1 MSTLGMGVRL
11 LGDLVPDAHLDGQ
24 EDEWVTIREFCER
37 SHPADVVA
45 AAREIQV
52 WLDEGTD
59 EEHLLEVYLDAGANT
74 APDEGE
80 PLRAY
85 LERIRDYLFGFGAQ
99 RVGRAVGAHPGLP
112 ADLVARV
119 VREWGD
125 RGLAWL
131 SELPGLVEAA
141 AARWGVTI
149 GEPLPSHRSLVLAVR
164 QSGGE
169 PAVLRAAF
177 RGWPE
182 SCALPSLEAWGGNG
196 AVRLLADDPV
206 AGVCLLERASPGA
219 ALSGLVPTDDVKA
232 TEVVGAL
239 LGRLWRAEQ
248 PAVELPGLNAYPPPF
263 ATYLDVHGGR
273 GPLPQP
279 LVVDAGRMLGELL
292 ASSDESGPPV
302 LLHGNL
308 HHGNVLSS
316 ASHAGGWVAVDP
328 KGMLGDRC
336 YDLAA
341 MLRQPTP
348 WVGQHD
354 DPGAVLRRRLYQLSS
369 QLGVDED
376 RARAWAFVTSV
387 RTEVE
392 QVARTGAPHGTPLR
406 VAEALRRQM

>member
-1 MSTLGMGVRL
+1 MGVRL

-74 APDEGE
+74 APDQGE

-85 LERIRDYLFGFGAQ
+85 LDRIRDYLLDFCEEQVRHEIMAQ
-99 RVGRAVGAHPGLP
+99 PGLP
-112 ADLVARV
+112 VDLVTQV
-119 VREWGD
+119 VHEWGG
-125 RGLAWL
+125 RGRAWL
-131 SELPGLVEAA
+131 AEVPGLVEAA
-141 AARWGVTI
+141 AARWSLTVGK
-149 GEPLPSHRSLVLAVR
+149 PMPSHRSLVLAVTR
-164 QSGGE
+164 AEGD
-169 PAVLRAAF
+169 PAVLRAAVP
-177 RGWPE
+177 GWPG
-182 SCALPSLEAWGGNG
+182 SCAVPSIQAWDGNG
-196 AVRLLADDPV
+196 AVRLLADDPL
-206 AGVCLLERASPGA
+206 AGVCLLERATPGV
-219 ALSGLVPTDDVKA
+219 ALAELVPTDDVKA
-232 TEVVGAL
+232 TEVLGAL
-239 LGRLWRAEQ
+239 LGRLWRAAP
-248 PAVELPGLNAYPPPF
+248 PAVELPGLVAYPPPF

-273 GPLPQP
+273 GPLPQA
-279 LVVDAGRMLGELL
+279 LVVDAERVLGELL
-292 ASSDESGPPV
+292 ASLDESGPPV

-316 ASHAGGWVAVDP
+316 TSHPGGWVAVDP
-328 KGMLGDRC
+328 RGMLGDRC

-348 WVGQHD
+348 WVGQRD
-354 DPGAVLRRRLYQLSS
+354 DLGALVRRRLYQLSS

-376 RARAWAFVTSV
+376 RARGWAFVTSV

-392 QVARTGAPHGTPLR
+392 QVARTGTPHGTPLR
-406 VAEALRRQM
+406 VAAALRRQM